1 MPGRTLPDQ
10 LESARK
16 RLVSLVDRLPEARA
30 VGEGHLS
37 LEVRSR
43 RFGWLMFDHHG
54 DERLSA
60 HLKSCDQARHALIAS
75 SPSHFF
81 VPEYVGQHGWVG
93 VWLDVAPLPWELIEE
108 ALVDAYLRVAPKSL
122 TRSLHTEHKPSLN
135 P

>member
-1 MPGRTLPDQ
+1 MPTKKLPVQ
-10 LESARK
+10 MESTHK

-54 DERLSA
+54 DQRLSA
-60 HLKSCDQARHALIAS
+60 HLKSCEQARHALIAS
-75 SPSHFF
+75 SPSHFH
-81 VPEYVGQHGWVG
+81 VPEFVGQHGWVG
-93 VWLDVAPLPWELIEE
+93 VWLDIAPLPWDFINE

-122 TRSLHTEHKPSLN
+122 ARSVHNEH
-135 P
+135 